1 MLNLINP
8 RKWSTEIKE
17 VVSLAIVRIPTNKI
31 EQLDIKAILG
41 GATGSEIKAMYKP
54 SAFMNLALY
63 DMATKTNIVKLIADN
78 MESGYLF
85 ADEGI
90 GITTDNKPIWC
101 SLSDARTN
109 ENIRGYVSGAPV
121 LVKAGK
127 VSIDWGNK
135 VSTQIQGKHIRTAV
149 GFGDGDLV
157 MYVSEDSI
165 TLETLAD
172 RMIDYGCEYAI
183 NCDGGGSSHLY
194 SEGKT
199 YKSSIRANP
208 TWLLVYKKKED
219 NTVNKKFKV
228 CLDAGHGGS
237 DPGATSG
244 KLYEKDINLK
254 VVDIMKEF
262 LETYDIEVVLTRDS
276 DKTVSLEERVEIAN
290 DNKVD
295 LYFSVH
301 CNSATNTAAKGWE
314 IFIVAKGGKA
324 EKLANRVKDK
334 VFEDATIKLKNRGIK
349 TANFYVIRETDAP
362 AVLVENA
369 FISNSDD
376 RVNILKSDLML
387 NYLAS
392 SYCTAILEMLG
403 VSLDIKKPEVEPNT
417 FEIALNI
424 LENKKVITSTEYWK
438 NNASKLQYLEQL
450 IINMAKYIEENG

>member
-1 MLNLINP
+1 M
-8 RKWSTEIKE
+8 
-17 VVSLAIVRIPTNKI
+17 AIVRIPTNKI

-41 GATGSEIKAMYKP
+41 GATGSEIKAIYKP

-63 DMATKTNIVKLIADN
+63 DMSTKTNIVKLIADN
-78 MESGYLF
+78 IESGYLF

-90 GITTDNKPIWC
+90 GITTDNKPVWC
-101 SLSDARTN
+101 SLADARTN
-109 ENIRGYVSGAPV
+109 GNIRGYVSGAPV

-127 VSIDWGNK
+127 VNIEWGNK
-135 VSTQIQGKHIRTAV
+135 VSTQIQGSHIRTAV

-165 TLETLAD
+165 TLETLAT

-208 TWLLVYKKKED
+208 TWLLVYNKKED

-228 CLDAGHGGS
+228 CLDAGHGGN

-254 VVDIMKEF
+254 VVNIMKEF
-262 LETYDIEVVLTRDS
+262 LETYGIEVVLTRDS

-314 IFIVAKGGKA
+314 IFVVAKGGKA
-324 EKLANRVKDK
+324 EKLANRIRDK
-334 VFEDATIKLKNRGIK
+334 VFTDATIKLKDRGIK

-392 SYCTAILEMLG
+392 SYCTAVLEILG
-403 VSLDIKKPEVEPNT
+403 INLDVKEPEAETNN

-424 LENKKVITSTEYWK
+424 LENKKVISSTDYWK
-438 NNASKLQYLEQL
+438 NNANKLQYVEQL

>member
-1 MLNLINP
+1 M
-8 RKWSTEIKE
+8 
-17 VVSLAIVRIPTNKI
+17 AIVRIPINKI

-63 DMATKTNIVKLIADN
+63 DMSTKTNIVKLIADN

-90 GITTDNKPIWC
+90 GITTDNKPVWC
-101 SLSDARTN
+101 SLADARTN
-109 ENIRGYVSGAPV
+109 GNIRGYVSGAPV

-127 VSIDWGNK
+127 VNIDWGNK

-254 VVDIMKEF
+254 VVNIMKEF

-334 VFEDATIKLKNRGIK
+334 VFEDATIKLKDRGIK

-376 RVNILKSDLML
+376 RINILKSDLML

-392 SYCTAILEMLG
+392 SYCTAILETLG
-403 VSLDIKKPEVEPNT
+403 ISLDIKEPEVEPNT